1 MSLHITHRDVEMA
14 NLYARDALG
23 RLKGVGQRGGAA
35 DRAVTGL
42 AKAFEVTLGAGLVG
56 LATGKFGSADLHVGG
71 KAIPLDLLGGLAGL
85 GVSLFMENEA
95 ASEHLS
101 NFSVGVLAGF
111 ATKYGAGVGKAWAE
125 KPAGSSSLPSIAG
138 VVNMLGSAASNSAPA
153 PLTEAELAKMAQSIR

>member
-1 MSLHITHRDVEMA
+1 MALHITHRDVEMA
-14 NLYARDALG
+14 NLYARDSIS

-56 LATGKFGSADLHVGG
+56 VLSGKFGSADLHVGG
-71 KAIPLDLLGGLAGL
+71 KSIPMDLLGGLAGL

-111 ATKYGAGVGKAWAE
+111 STKYGVGVGRAWAE
-125 KPAGSSSLPSIAG
+125 KKPGGSALPAVAG
-138 VVNMLGSAASNSAPA
+138 VMNMLGGRTQAPA
-153 PLTEAELAKMAQSIR
+153 ARPMTKEELAKMAESIR